1 MQFVRLRVCILKLE
15 GVMAGA
21 ACIAGPSQ
29 IRQAVGVLR
38 MKPAPLQLFEMQLK
52 QAVLGVLTPTDLP
65 MLFEVGQ
72 CNAHENGHQGHT
84 EQAFNQCKALQQTEF
99 SCHAIS
105 MSYGAAAQANDGLQ
119 GARLHALARTIS
131 TDAFT
136 ILNVLEK
143 TSFAKSTRPQF
154 DRNTFCVVCLG
165 CGVRCGGLIHALGPT
180 QNSNSNCGRG
190 HAECSVDGAHR
201 GFAPRKTRHLVRGR
215 GHAQQCIAQSM

>member
-1 MQFVRLRVCILKLE
+1 
-15 GVMAGA
+15 MASA

-29 IRQAVGVLR
+29 VRQAVGVLR

-84 EQAFNQCKALQQTEF
+84 EQAFNQGKALQQTEF

-136 ILNVLEK
+136 ILNVLQK
-143 TSFAKSTRPQF
+143 TSFAKSTRPKF

-165 CGVRCGGLIHALGPT
+165 CGVRCGGLIHALGP
-180 QNSNSNCGRG
+180 R
-190 HAECSVDGAHR
+190 
-201 GFAPRKTRHLVRGR
+201 
-215 GHAQQCIAQSM
+215 